1 MSNKPTLILLKHC
14 PEHIPAIA
22 KWHYQEW
29 GTLFPEKSAADF
41 ASDLAATLNDAE
53 LPISW
58 VLLLEQQVLG
68 TASIL
73 LQDMQTNRDL
83 SPWLANIYLAPAAR
97 GKGLGKWLVLQVMQQ
112 AQQLGLTKLY
122 LFTEDKPE
130 FYQQLGWQ
138 PLKQELYEGK
148 QVTVM
153 HWQLTGS
160 HSIGRGNY

>member
-1 MSNKPTLILLKHC
+1 MNPKPMLCLLKHC
-14 PEHIPAIA
+14 PEHIPSIA
-22 KWHYQEW
+22 MWHFQEW
-29 GTLFPEKSAADF
+29 GALFPEKSEADF
-41 ASDLAATLNDAE
+41 ASDLATTLNDSS
-53 LPISW
+53 LPLSW
-58 VLLLEQQVLG
+58 VLLLEQQVVG

-122 LFTEDKPE
+122 LFTVDKPE

-148 QVTVM
+148 LVTIM
-153 HWQLTGS
+153 YWQAE
-160 HSIGRGNY
+160 Y

>member
-1 MSNKPTLILLKHC
+1 MTKNAKLMLLKAF
-14 PEHIPAIA
+14 PAQIA
-22 KWHYQEW
+22 VIASWHYHEW
-29 GTLFPEKSAADF
+29 GALFPEKSEADF

-53 LPISW
+53 LPLSW
-58 VLLLEQQVLG
+58 VLLLDEQVVG

-73 LQDMQTNRDL
+73 LQDMQTNLDL

-97 GKGLGKWLVLQVMQQ
+97 GKGLGKWLVKQVMTK

-148 QVTVM
+148 LVTIM
-153 HWQLTGS
+153 HWQA
-160 HSIGRGNY
+160 